1 MGDSRGENCAGGF
14 GTEHQ
19 SVSRLNLL
27 QMLFSTHHAVSELQ
41 TNSSAQT
48 KFHYETGA
56 FHILAVALLKHLVL
70 FTACHSISLV
80 LLYPRI
86 FCMPQIFIW
95 GRNLG
100 EALQKFHLQSSTAPQ
115 QSGRTQKWASAGDLP
130 DSRGAAEVW
139 ESRLVGEWNIPLN
152 KKCPRRLWHI
162 RSGL

>member
-95 GRNLG
+95 GKHCRSFIY
-100 EALQKFHLQSSTAPQ
+100 KAPQ
-115 QSGRTQKWASAGDLP
+115 PHSSQGGHKNGHQLVTCLTAGEQQRSGRAGWW
-130 DSRGAAEVW
+130 V
-139 ESRLVGEWNIPLN
+139 
-152 KKCPRRLWHI
+152 
-162 RSGL
+162 SGISH